1 MFSARVIK
9 MKEIRE
15 RTCFFSYKHILK
27 VLLYHSLTIVARF
40 CIKCSYKK
48 KYMEFLFES
57 LMMEH

>member
-1 MFSARVIK
+1 MFSACVIK
-9 MKEIRE
+9 MKEERE
-15 RTCFFSYKHILK
+15 PVFFYKHILK

>member
-15 RTCFFSYKHILK
+15 RTCFFSYIHILK

-48 KYMEFLFES
+48 NMEFLFES